1 MFRSISFAT
10 LEIEKVIKLVFLS
23 SLDASTFQKYSF
35 RRKISYI
42 YIRVINNFLR

>member
-23 SLDASTFQKYSF
+23 SIDASTFQKYSS
-35 RRKISYI
+35 RRKIDYI
-42 YIRVINNFLR
+42 YIAEQSN